1 RNLNLLSL
9 LSCYFS
15 SQEMFRRSIVS
26 NYINVRSFWNMEN
39 DVYNNFLLAIFFK
52 RKISD
57 NVVRLYTL
65 CTNGHIVHETNS
77 IITNAVLFNIL
88 YICMMQ
94 YFNIIFQKPISDI
107 GLNFRIESP
116 ENRPASI

>member
-1 RNLNLLSL
+1 
-9 LSCYFS
+9 
-15 SQEMFRRSIVS
+15 MFRRSIVS
-26 NYINVRSFWNMEN
+26 NYINVRSFRNLEKV
-39 DVYNNFLLAIFFK
+39 VYNNILMAIFFK
-52 RKISD
+52 RKIAD
-57 NVVRLYTL
+57 NVVMVYTR
-65 CTNGHIVHETNS
+65 CPKGHIVHETNS